1 MTLCCSSVAQHF
13 STAAIWAT
21 AAAAETN
28 NGQFPKSSGSLDE
41 FYEELHVT
49 IRSLNALS
57 QQQCL
62 EEEGTMSLL
71 PNDEIAKVTST
82 HAESLN
88 GADSPAS
95 DHLDLA
101 LIEAVHETEFD
112 RPEFRERIKAEIKE
126 IGVVFLLLAALIAFA
141 IVCWEGVGYVYDFIF
156 SGASG

>member
-1 MTLCCSSVAQHF
+1 VLPPLGRRPRQ
-13 STAAIWAT
+13 
-21 AAAAETN
+21 

-57 QQQCL
+57 QQQCH
-62 EEEGTMSLL
+62 EEGTMSLL
-71 PNDEIAKVTST
+71 PNDEIAKFTST

-112 RPEFRERIKAEIKE
+112 RPEFRERIKAEIEE

-156 SGASG
+156 SVASG

>member
-1 MTLCCSSVAQHF
+1 
-13 STAAIWAT
+13 
-21 AAAAETN
+21 
-28 NGQFPKSSGSLDE
+28 LDE
-41 FYEELHVT
+41 LYEELHVT

-62 EEEGTMSLL
+62 EEEGNMNLL
-71 PNDEIAKVTST
+71 PNDEIAKFTST
-82 HAESLN
+82 RAESLN

-95 DHLDLA
+95 DHPDLA
-101 LIEAVHETEFD
+101 RIEAVHETEFD

-156 SGASG
+156 SVASG